1 MIGKKDTKTDMG
13 EFIPES
19 VAAAVIPVVKN
30 NKPFIVTEHGKK
42 FFIGMM
48 LDTSKIGGI
57 NKKSVN
63 DKDKGGV
70 IEAIKSGHIDAYVTA
85 ELNASGHILFI
96 PTAGT
101 MDYLSDYGVFKRV
114 DGYEFVKLNDKLEI
128 VKHTETFGTYDDFRA
143 IATGQKKIDEFVKP
157 DDVIVAGSADDP
169 TAPHGIA
176 AQVKGVAE
184 TAKNIATSAIETVA
198 PVASKVVDKV
208 KNKIAESTGIK
219 DMQDSQA
226 EEAAAAASASTAT
239 TAAAEPPAETQAANQ
254 QAAGNADDSQ
264 SQEESQEEQE
274 IVYTETQILN
284 TIERVIHA
292 DNLDL
297 PLSSEPF
304 DQLFTLN
311 NHLIKFELDP
321 RDSYVSNELNRMAAD
336 ANRDL
341 QKLRA
346 DNLRMLRHK
355 YFMLMTVR
363 IEEIQA
369 ECDIEDQLKPYGRQ
383 KADIEA
389 AKNKELSEIASLVEK
404 RQQVIEEAYNTRLE
418 EACENASRQAR
429 SDFKTRYQHQ
439 HNDELNAVEGIIRA
453 EIMANYNAA
462 LGMLYMD
469 RRNDAMTALDLN
481 ITGVLSEL
489 TEDYKKMF
497 EEENALYVK
506 FADDIREYAKQ
517 LHLDDAKRL
526 AVEEEH
532 LRITNEVNDAR
543 AEAAAKIALI
553 QREYETAQAA
563 SDARAEAT
571 ISQANNETQ
580 LIKDQM
586 EKRTNALEQDK
597 LRLQQQLDAAIER
610 ADKAQDVVKA
620 DYEHRLIQAQDDR
633 DSWKQTLE
641 SYKEQH
647 RHNNILAAILV
658 VAITIAAV
666 AGGFV
671 AGGVYWNR
679 VVAGE
684 LSGTQD
690 DVEIKVINPNET
702 GLQDENASSE
712 TSSDNSE
719 SENADENDESE
730 AVATTAPEESDNAT
744 TTAPETSSRIGTTVT
759 TAPETNRQ
767 TLTSTSITTD

>member
-101 MDYLSDYGVFKRV
+101 MDYLSDYGLFKRV

-157 DDVIVAGSADDP
+157 DDVIVAGSDDDP

-226 EEAAAAASASTAT
+226 EEVAAAASAST
-239 TAAAEPPAETQAANQ
+239 TAKAAELPAETPAVNQ
-254 QAAGNADDSQ
+254 QAADNADGTQ
-264 SQEESQEEQE
+264 SQEELQEEQE

-404 RQQVIEEAYNTRLE
+404 RQHVIEEAYNTRLE

-571 ISQANNETQ
+571 ILQANNETQ

-730 AVATTAPEESDNAT
+730 AVVTTAPEESDNAI

-759 TAPETNRQ
+759 TVPETSRQ
-767 TLTSTSITTD
+767 ILTSTSITTD